1 MLSSRKLGSLGLV
14 NRRQLVMARQ
24 GGSHPT
30 SKSVDPVGGGVG
42 QNRTQQ
48 PPSTVPDI
56 CAQLLA
62 PWTAPS
68 KPSPDSST
76 FYVLNRGRVSTSR
89 FQTSLSATHTPSS
102 HATWGF
108 MAAVCSLPNFSE
120 SQMLNGK
127 ERGKALVTL
136 AVRSQLDSGC
146 Q

>member
-42 QNRTQQ
+42 QNRTQH
-48 PPSTVPDI
+48 PPSTIPDI

-68 KPSPDSST
+68 KPFPDSST
-76 FYVLNRGRVSTSR
+76 FYVLNRGQVSTFR

-108 MAAVCSLPNFSE
+108 MAAVRSLHNFSE

-127 ERGKALVTL
+127 EWGKALVTL